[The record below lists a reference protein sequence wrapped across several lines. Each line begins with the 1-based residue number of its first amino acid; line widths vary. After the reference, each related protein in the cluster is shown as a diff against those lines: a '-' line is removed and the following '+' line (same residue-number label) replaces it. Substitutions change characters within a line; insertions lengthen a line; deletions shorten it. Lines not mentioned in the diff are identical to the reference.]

1 MLIFGFGQYTDRS
14 GVDSPYFSHLPRRR
28 LALKF
33 ILLIGFI
40 ILIAGCGND
49 GGDGIKFDGYLPPPE
64 STPEPVPEPTPEPG
78 GNNYSCP
85 SETDD
90 SVSVSLDNL
99 EPYSCNQQETLD
111 SPWVQAGLVD
121 LYGSDSLS
129 LIRDFKGC
137 APDSTYRG
145 EQDIYVDISRIPVN
159 AYGWFEDNGNRVNFS
174 MEDAV
179 ALLNQHVS
187 AYYRRISQGNLR
199 ITFHSG
205 NEFRVGGNGSWRAA
219 QNQQL
224 AELGIC
230 ESLADCD
237 SYVRQHGFPSGLSR
251 ILLNDVSNDT
261 AGVALISGQ
270 WVSLGLAIFRLANME
285 TIVHEIGHAWLGW
298 PHSFTELPL
307 KVGSAEL
314 DSPNPYSNPYDIM
327 SRLYGP
333 WSWDSNMPSTLAINR
348 YTAGWISPADVALHL
363 EDEAT
368 YTLSKP
374 RESGYQFLVIH
385 SGRPYA
391 FTTIELLEDR
401 ASKYKRDYVVD
412 PSLPGER
419 PLRCRRY
426 EGVLVSRY
434 DQSSGTGVNARL
446 GPALYD
452 KSNPDFLSDVGLGND
467 DYSVIPDGGTRD
479 IGSGVSV
486 SVKRNPDGSYEVT
499 VRGGKAAE
507 FKKWCSPAAWIPSE
521 GRWRYDAGCLLNEFL
536 GTGSS

>member
-1 MLIFGFGQYTDRS
+1 M
-14 GVDSPYFSHLPRRR
+14 
-28 LALKF
+28 KF

-40 ILIAGCGND
+40 ILIAGCGGD
-49 GGDGIKFDGYLPPPE
+49 GGDGTKVPPPPE
-64 STPEPVPEPTPEPG
+64 PTPEPTPEPG
-78 GNNYSCP
+78 GNDYSC
-85 SETDD
+85 SSQTDD
-90 SVSVSLDNL
+90 PVSVLLDNL
-99 EPYSCNQQETLD
+99 EPYSCNQQGTSD

-121 LYGSDSLS
+121 LGGSDSLS

-145 EQDIYVDISRIPVN
+145 ELDIYVDISRIPVN
-159 AYGWFEDNGNRVNFS
+159 ASGWPEDDGTRVNLS

-179 ALLNQHVS
+179 ALLNQHVA

-205 NEFRVGGNGSWRAA
+205 NEFRVGGNGSWAA
-219 QNQQL
+219 ALNQQL

-230 ESLADCD
+230 EGLADCD
-237 SYVRQHGFPSGLSR
+237 SYLRQHGHPSGLNR
-251 ILLNDVSNDT
+251 ILLNDVGNDT
-261 AGVALISGQ
+261 GGIALDSGQ
-270 WVSLGLAIFRLANME
+270 WVSLGLASFRLAYME

-298 PHSFTELPL
+298 PHSYTELPFR
-307 KVGSAEL
+307 VTRSAKL
-314 DSPNPYSNPYDIM
+314 DPPNPYSNPYDIM
-327 SRLYGP
+327 SRLYTPFG
-333 WSWDSNMPSTLAINR
+333 WDSNMPSTHAINR

-391 FTTIELLEDR
+391 FTTIELLEGR
-401 ASKYKRDYVVD
+401 ASKYKDDYVTD
-412 PSLPGER
+412 PSVPGER
-419 PLRCRRY
+419 RCRRY

-434 DQSSGTGVNARL
+434 DQSSGTGGNARL

-452 KSNPDFLSDVGLGND
+452 KSNPDFLTDVGIGND

-486 SVKRNPDGSYEVT
+486 SARRNPDGSYEVT
-499 VRGGKAAE
+499 VSGGKIAE
-507 FKKWCSPAAWIPSE
+507 FKKWCSPAEWIPSE
-521 GRWRYDAGCLLNEFL
+521 GRWRYDAGCLLNELL
-536 GTGSS
+536 GLEPL